1 MTDSLSSITPQPAT
15 PRENPHT
22 DTAEVSSRA
31 PVDQVQAWEG
41 HRKLASWRWE
51 ALRTTFWMVPTVLV
65 LVAAIL
71 FVVTFAIDWAVYN
84 GHLTLPFWM
93 RTESADAGREVLI
106 AIAAAVI
113 TVIGVVF
120 SITILALTLASQ
132 QFGPRM
138 MRNFV
143 RDIGNQV
150 TLGVF
155 VATFVYST
163 LALGSITITG
173 RHGVFVPHLSIAVA
187 EALLLVDL
195 AVLIYFIHHIAKSIQ
210 LPEVIA
216 GIAKDLTREIDAEF
230 PDTEPDVSQ
239 VEPAG
244 YGSSA
249 TEVMKVLEERGGTV
263 PAVTSGYLQF
273 VGYAQLIEIAT
284 RIDAVIRLA
293 HRPGHFIAA
302 GRPLATV
309 WPRGAAQQV
318 AEALAKAH
326 MTGPHRT
333 LMQDPVFAIDQL
345 VEIAIRALS
354 PAVND
359 TFTALTCI
367 DWLASGVRRV
377 TARTLGEG
385 IYRDRSGRVRLVEPA
400 PSYARMA
407 NRAFDKI
414 RQSSRGMPVVMIHMM
429 DALTSVVE
437 QTKTV
442 EQRRVL
448 VRQGEMIAR
457 AAEESV
463 PEPNDLSDIRA
474 RYRNLLDKA
483 ALDEPA
489 GNAPLSQ

>member
-1 MTDSLSSITPQPAT
+1 MSDSTPTPGWHLTTDLGTPA
-15 PRENPHT
+15 
-22 DTAEVSSRA
+22 DRA
-31 PVDQVQAWEG
+31 QAWEQR
-41 HRKLASWRWE
+41 RKLASWRWE
-51 ALRTTFWMVPTVLV
+51 ALRTTFWMVPTILI
-65 LVAAIL
+65 LVAVVL
-71 FVVTFAIDWAVYN
+71 FVVTFEIDWAAYH
-84 GHLTLPFWM
+84 GHITLPFWM
-93 RTESADAGREVLI
+93 ETESADAGREVLI

-113 TVIGVVF
+113 TVVGVVF

-143 RDIGNQV
+143 RDVGNQV

-163 LALGSITITG
+163 LALGSIAISS
-173 RHGVFVPHLSIAVA
+173 RHGVFIPHLSITVA
-187 EALLLVDL
+187 EALLLVDV
-195 AVLIYFIHHIAKSIQ
+195 AVLVYFIHHIAQSIQ

-216 GIAKDLTREIDAEF
+216 GIARDLTREIDTEF
-230 PDTEPDVSQ
+230 PEQGPHSNETAS
-239 VEPAG
+239 AG
-244 YGSSA
+244 YGKSPA
-249 TEVMKVLEERGGTV
+249 ELVQLLEARGGVV

-273 VGYAQLIEIAT
+273 VGYAQLVEIAAKT
-284 RIDAVIRLA
+284 DSVIRLS
-293 HRPGHFIAA
+293 HRPGHFVAA

-326 MTGPHRT
+326 VTGPHRT

-367 DWLASGVRRV
+367 DWLSSGLRRV
-377 TARTLGEG
+377 SGRTLGDG
-385 IYRDRSGRVRLVEPA
+385 VYRDRSGRVRLIEPG

-414 RQSSRGMPVVMIHMM
+414 RQAARGMPVVMIHMM
-429 DALTSVVE
+429 DALSSIMEET
-437 QTKTV
+437 TTL
-442 EQRRVL
+442 EQRHVL
-448 VRQGEMIAR
+448 ARQAEMVLKS
-457 AAEESV
+457 AEDSI
-463 PEPNDLSDIRA
+463 PERNDLEDVRS
-474 RYRNLLDKA
+474 RYQLLLNKA
-483 ALDEPA
+483 AFDDPMGPPPA
-489 GNAPLSQ
+489 P